1 MRVYDGITAKQKG
14 LKLQDKE
21 QNVRRQLQN
30 CNREKILKAC
40 KVAPSSKASVDHLE
54 TQEKEN
60 VSLSLAEQHRESP
73 RE

>member
-1 MRVYDGITAKQKG
+1 MRVYDETTAKQKG

-21 QNVRRQLQN
+21 KNVRRQLQN
-30 CNREKILKAC
+30 CNREKILKTC